1 MPVDDIM
8 PVPENLRITQ
18 LDLELNGGCNYKC
31 EMCPQVDGRE
41 KEFLK
46 VLPYD
51 VIEKILEGKMNK
63 FFSEVTF
70 FNQTYILDA
79 DKTVRK
85 IIQSRQI
92 DGQLKESSLTRA
104 EIEIIL
110 RAFVSVWRRM
120 RHRRLKYPSF
130 NSR

>member
-1 MPVDDIM
+1 MLADGC
-8 PVPENLRITQ
+8 EAALRA
-18 LDLELNGGCNYKC
+18 
-31 EMCPQVDGRE
+31 
-41 KEFLK
+41 
-46 VLPYD
+46 
-51 VIEKILEGKMNK
+51 
-63 FFSEVTF
+63 
-70 FNQTYILDA
+70 LDA
-79 DKTVRK
+79 YSSDKDACKTVRR